1 MNIDKDI
8 KKGITKGDIILGVF
22 VVLISAVLFAFSF
35 TGENEKLTAEIY
47 VSGEKAHS
55 IDLNEVT
62 ESYTINEN
70 YCQLLIEKDGVSF
83 VFSDCG
89 DKLCIKRGKLK
100 RKGDTMACVPQKVV
114 VVIKGEKA
122 EDFHIAT
129 Y

>member
-22 VVLISAVLFAFSF
+22 VVFISAVLFAFSF

-89 DKLCIKRGKLK
+89 DKLCIKKGKLTK
-100 RKGDTMACVPQKVV
+100 KGDTMACVPEKVV
-114 VVIKGEKA
+114 VVLKGA
-122 EDFHIAT
+122 ENSQIDAVV

>member
-1 MNIDKDI
+1 MSI
-8 KKGITKGDIILGVF
+8 KSEIRSSITKGDIILIVLLIVMSLAMF
-22 VVLISAVLFAFSF
+22 VFSF
-35 TGENEKLTAEIY
+35 SGNENLIAEIY
-47 VSGEKAHS
+47 VDGEKAHS
-55 IDLNEVT
+55 IALEEVT

-100 RKGDTMACVPQKVV
+100 NQGDTMACVPEKVV
-114 VVIKGEKA
+114 VILKADGKGKIDSVA
-122 EDFHIAT
+122 